1 MAYHTFKQMESI
13 LSKKPGVTNPAGLS
27 AYIARRT
34 YGNKALETAAK
45 NHTSLRGHKKLH
57 KGKHHKQIAAFVARN
72 KGRS

>member
-1 MAYHTFKQMESI
+1 MSYTPFKTMEKK
-13 LSKKPGVTNPAGLS
+13 LAGKPGVTDPAGL
-27 AYIARRT
+27 AAFIARRA